1 MKQKLKGISICKFC
15 GKTYEVGF
23 YGAGP
28 KYCSRICNRK
38 GRYRED
44 KLRIGKRYVRKDKNC
59 KICGRNIIKVG
70 QRKTTNKYCSKK
82 CMNLAQRIK
91 EGRKFCTIK
100 IPVKDLPLFFG
111 QIK

>member
-15 GKTYEVGF
+15 SRTYEVGF

-28 KYCSRICNRK
+28 KYCSHGCNRK
-38 GRYRED
+38 GRYVED
-44 KLRIGKRYVRKDKNC
+44 KIRLREKYVRKDKNC
-59 KICGRNIIKVG
+59 KICGRSILKVG
-70 QRKTTNKYCSKK
+70 IRKFTSKYCSNK
-82 CMNLAQRIK
+82 CMNLAQRMK